1 MKSKIFIL
9 LAFVFSAIFF
19 TSCEYEKKNTF
30 IEVSNLNKKP
40 FELYSFMGENFDIL
54 IDDLEYSG
62 LVVLEETSSKV
73 RLTNPNNTL
82 LYYLE
87 CNSFKKVDY
96 ARVEYFTNKQTE
108 AIDRYGYWHN
118 DFYDYGYGGYYGE
131 IFTYDQDLYQ
141 YNNEVDFITDYS
153 NMKYMIHN
161 CLEDWIGAKYALGID
176 YYTMNSIE
184 RRVGIQVLDKNLLK
198 SKPEYKTKRQTK

>member
-62 LVVLEETSSKV
+62 LVVLEKHHQ
-73 RLTNPNNTL
+73 
-82 LYYLE
+82 
-87 CNSFKKVDY
+87 K
-96 ARVEYFTNKQTE
+96 
-108 AIDRYGYWHN
+108 
-118 DFYDYGYGGYYGE
+118 
-131 IFTYDQDLYQ
+131 
-141 YNNEVDFITDYS
+141 
-153 NMKYMIHN
+153 
-161 CLEDWIGAKYALGID
+161 
-176 YYTMNSIE
+176 
-184 RRVGIQVLDKNLLK
+184 
-198 SKPEYKTKRQTK
+198 